1 MGEYRFCPS
10 RREEWDPTVRS
21 EVEALARH
29 RLDRAREAF
38 DEGEHLLARKRPAGA
53 VNRLYYAAFYA
64 AKARLAT
71 RELDSARHSGAIAL
85 FHTHFV
91 RSGVVEPDRAR
102 ALSRA
107 FEKRQKGDYGDF
119 ATVTLEEAEELRGEV
134 RSFVEEC
141 QRVLDELTMREGDRA

>member
-1 MGEYRFCPS
+1 MTP
-10 RREEWDPTVRS
+10 

-29 RLDRAREAF
+29 RLARAREAL
-38 DEGEHLLARKRPAGA
+38 DEGEHLLAGKRAVGA

-64 AKARLAT
+64 AKALLAT
-71 RELDSARHSGAIAL
+71 REMDSARHSGVIAL

-91 RSGVVEPDRAR
+91 RTGLVETDRAR

-119 ATVTLEEAEELRGEV
+119 ATVTLEEAGELREEA

-141 QRVLDELTMREGDRA
+141 QRVLDELATTEGGRQ